1 MTDEPFEAGPSAGA
15 TRRVRAG
22 EVLDLLPLTHAPE
35 TIASYAERMRR
46 GDRFPPIAVV
56 RLAGR
61 WVVADGHKRLQAA
74 LSLGVSELTVEVW
87 GPTDLLRDQARQVRE
102 NAGKNARIARAALYD
117 RAEARRLLR
126 ATFGHWRRV
135 AASLSQL
142 ASRALRGS
150 PLSSR
155 Q

>member
-1 MTDEPFEAGPSAGA
+1 MRTDEPFDAGLCAAA
-15 TRRVRAG
+15 TRRVRVD

-35 TIASYAERMRR
+35 TIAAYAERMRR
-46 GDRFPPIAVV
+46 GDRFPPVAVV

-74 LSLGVSELTVEVW
+74 LSLGVSEVTVEVW
-87 GPTDLLRDQARQVRE
+87 GPRELLRDQARQVRQ
-102 NAGKNARIARAALYD
+102 NAGKNARIARAAFHD
-117 RAEARRLLR
+117 RAEAVRLLR

-142 ASRALRGS
+142 AARALRGS
-150 PLSSR
+150 PLS
-155 Q
+155 